1 MAFFFHI
8 HPNIGLT
15 SHVDA
20 PDFCLMDRGDQ
31 LIENQKIDLLLIIEC
46 ARVLTN
52 KKIRYL
58 VASVSAGDQS
68 LPKLCCPSQKTC
80 QSVYCS
86 LFHLCV
92 CISLDNDEH
101 TDDDDDDQQ
110 RLNDDGLVGWSEH
123 FP

>member
-1 MAFFFHI
+1 M
-8 HPNIGLT
+8 
-15 SHVDA
+15 V
-20 PDFCLMDRGDQ
+20 
-31 LIENQKIDLLLIIEC
+31 
-46 ARVLTN
+46 TN
-52 KKIRYL
+52 KKFRYL

-68 LPKLCCPSQKTC
+68 LPKLCCPSHKTS

-92 CISLDNDEH
+92 CISLDDDEQ